1 MRFVVTGSSGF
12 IGKHLS
18 DKLDGSMPFDIS
30 HKDAIGYGDITI
42 LDEVINASKDCD
54 GIIHLAAISRV
65 VDCEDNPKKCIDV
78 NINGTINVLHAAI
91 KNNINW
97 VGVVTTGEVQWI
109 ENDEIQ
115 SFKKIDNLYGVSKL
129 TSELLVDVVGTKAN
143 LKSTIYR
150 ICSAV
155 FGEGDNPKKVLPLF
169 IRNSLNG
176 EDITIYDV
184 ESEWDFI
191 HVDDVVDAIKK
202 YIFDKKESKDCIK
215 EINIFSGMRL
225 DLLSLAKLIK
235 YLSDSSSKI
244 YFENSSIDKVTTAEF
259 NKIVKKK
266 KISGKFLSQVSE
278 LITYKLRDIENVTSN
293 ENNFKK

>member
-1 MRFVVTGSSGF
+1 MRFVITGSSGF

-18 DKLDGSMPFDIS
+18 DKLDRSMPFDIS
-30 HKDAIGYGDITI
+30 HKDVIGYGDITM

-65 VDCEDNPKKCIDV
+65 ADCEDDPKNCIDV

-109 ENDEIQ
+109 ENHEIQ

-129 TSELLVDVVGTKAN
+129 TTELLVDVVGTKAN

-176 EDITIYDV
+176 EDIKIYDV

-191 HVDDVVDAIKK
+191 HVDDVVEEIKK
-202 YIFDKKESKDCIK
+202 SIFNNKESKDRIK
-215 EINIFSGMRL
+215 EINIFSGIRL
-225 DLLSLAKLIK
+225 DLLSLAKLIH
-235 YLSDSSSKI
+235 YLSGSSSKI
-244 YFENSSIDKVTTAEF
+244 YF
-259 NKIVKKK
+259 
-266 KISGKFLSQVSE
+266 
-278 LITYKLRDIENVTSN
+278 
-293 ENNFKK
+293 